1 MINLLLTVFLA
12 SVFVLDW
19 VAFVLGVGGRI
30 MTWVPEF
37 IALIV
42 VASFPFKTAVE
53 KQIHVPFK
61 YVVVIFV
68 YISHILMGFLVND
81 ITAWTMLAGL
91 RIYTKFLPIF
101 LLPLIFPLSQKAFR
115 NLLLWIYA
123 LTMLQLPV
131 TLWQRFVEIGPVG
144 SGDPVGGTLGVSTS
158 GVLAIYLISIIS
170 FLIAFYFKDEISLP
184 VFIFSAA
191 AAFIPITINETKIS
205 SVLLPVAF
213 IFPAFFIRGKREIVF
228 RVFFVMVLLV
238 ASLVVFKAA
247 YDYFQ
252 SPMGRP
258 GIIEFWTDE
267 TRREKYNER
276 RIQPIIDAF
285 TVAPKGDMKFAIF
298 GRGAGNVSEGFTKI
312 LSGKYLNERYWYDVG
327 MTLPKLLW
335 EVGFLGTFLFYM
347 LPMFVFFEA
356 VTLCKKPGVQ
366 GAFALGMLSYTVFFV
381 GSTAYTFTIDSN
393 VLIFLYFFA
402 AGQLV
407 RLSVEAEY
415 GESEHEQVD
424 EFKVPG
430 YA

>member
-1 MINLLLTVFLA
+1 MINLLLVIFLA

-19 VAFVLGVGGRI
+19 LFFVLGVGGRI

-42 VASFPFKTAVE
+42 VASIPFRTAVE

-61 YVVVIFV
+61 YVVVIFI
-68 YISHILMGFLVND
+68 YIAHILMGFLVND
-81 ITAWTMLAGL
+81 ITGWTMLAGF
-91 RIYTKFLPIF
+91 RIYTKFIPIF

-115 NLLLWIYA
+115 NILLWVYA

-131 TLWQRFVEIGPVG
+131 TLWQRFIEVGRVG
-144 SGDPVGGTLGVSTS
+144 SGDPVGGTLGLATS

-170 FLIAFYFKDEISLP
+170 FLIAFYFKEEISLS
-184 VFIFSAA
+184 VFIISAA

-213 IFPAFFIRGKREIVF
+213 VFPALFIPVKREIIA
-228 RVFFVMVLLV
+228 RVFFVLVLMAGALII
-238 ASLVVFKAA
+238 FKVA

-252 SPMGRP
+252 TPMGRP
-258 GIIEFWTDE
+258 GIIEFWTE
-267 TRREKYNER
+267 EQRRKRYNER
-276 RIQPIIDAF
+276 RIQPLIDAF
-285 TVAPKGDMKFAIF
+285 TVAPKGDMGFTIF

-312 LSGKYLNERYWYDVG
+312 LSGKYLNERYLYGVS
-327 MTLPKLLW
+327 MTLPKLIW
-335 EVGFLGTFLFYM
+335 ELGFLGTFLFYM
-347 LPMFVFFEA
+347 LPALIFFDA
-356 VTLCKKPGVQ
+356 VRLCKKPGVQ
-366 GAFALGMLSYTVFFV
+366 GAFALGMLSYTVFIV

-393 VLIFLYFFA
+393 ALIFLYFFA
-402 AGQLV
+402 AGLLV
-407 RLSVEAEY
+407 QQSVESEYAEL
-415 GESEHEQVD
+415 EQGD